1 MIGPDA
7 KSPQLLYED
16 AYVTVSLED
25 SGRLV
30 HLTRTAVQFP
40 DLEAMRQCYHTVIR
54 TYDQLGRAGRSL
66 LVDSRAPSGRNDPAY
81 ERTMF
86 SLLPDLD
93 RGFMRI
99 GVLIDTAA
107 GKLQF
112 RRWQGIDG
120 IERIISSDEAELRRQ
135 LSAAG
140 SSVKPEPR
148 RGR

>member
-1 MIGPDA
+1 MTGPDD
-7 KSPQLLYED
+7 KSAQILYED

-25 SGRLV
+25 AGRLV

-40 DLEAMRQCYHTVIR
+40 DLDTMRQCYGEVIR

-66 LVDSRAPSGRNDPAY
+66 LVDSRAPTGRNDPAY

-86 SLLPDLD
+86 TLLPDLD
-93 RGFMRI
+93 RGFLRI
-99 GVLIDTAA
+99 GVLVNTAV

-112 RRWQGIDG
+112 HRWHGIDG
-120 IERIISSDEAELRRQ
+120 IERIISSDEVELRLQ
-135 LSAAG
+135 LRLAAPPP
-140 SSVKPEPR
+140 KPEPR

>member
-1 MIGPDA
+1 MTGPDGRSA
-7 KSPQLLYED
+7 QLLYED

-30 HLTRTAVQFP
+30 HLVRTALQFP
-40 DLEAMRQCYHTVIR
+40 DLETMRQCYQTVIR
-54 TYDQLGRAGRSL
+54 MYDQLGRAGRSL
-66 LVDSRAPSGRNDPAY
+66 LVDSRAPTGRNDPAY

-86 SLLPDLD
+86 ALLPDLD
-93 RGFMRI
+93 RGFVRI
-99 GVLIDTAA
+99 GVLVGTAV

-120 IERIISSDEAELRRQ
+120 IERIISSDEDELRRQ
-135 LSAAG
+135 LSPA
-140 SSVKPEPR
+140 SSPPKSEPR